1 LIKQIVALSR
11 RPEFRRRLVFLE
23 GYDMAVARSM
33 TQGADVWLST
43 PRRPLEAS
51 GTSGM
56 KAAANGA
63 LNLSTLDGWWD
74 EAWNS
79 RAGEWESG
87 RAGEYIYGTEAI
99 SLARPLS
106 HSPALNLI
114 GWTIGR
120 GEIYDDPDYQD
131 QVEAEALYDL
141 LEGDVIPTFYDR
153 GEDKLPRRWI
163 ERMKASIGNLCHYFN
178 THRMVREY
186 TERFY
191 LPAAERQGRLAADG
205 MARARSLAAWKERV
219 RDQWS
224 RVRVES
230 VTADSLDG
238 VQVNSEIKAQAEVS
252 LGALT
257 PDDVSVELYVGLVNA
272 DNEIVGARAIPMRP
286 VGDGGDGR
294 YRFEV
299 SSVACCRSGL
309 HGFTVRALPRHSDL
323 GVSYLPGL
331 IVWAQ
336 ADESLRSVIVNLPP
350 S

>member
-1 LIKQIVALSR
+1 
-11 RPEFRRRLVFLE
+11 
-23 GYDMAVARSM
+23 
-33 TQGADVWLST
+33 
-43 PRRPLEAS
+43 
-51 GTSGM
+51 M

-74 EAWNS
+74 EAWECGS
-79 RAGEWESG
+79 REWDN
-87 RAGEYIYGTEAI
+87 
-99 SLARPLS
+99 LANCPTS
-106 HSPALNLI
+106 AI

-120 GEIYDDPDYQD
+120 GEIYDDPEYQD

-163 ERMKASIGNLCHYFN
+163 ERMKASIGSLCHFFN

-186 TERFY
+186 AERFY

-205 MARARSLAAWKERV
+205 MALARSLAAWKERV

-224 RVRVES
+224 NVRIKS
-230 VTADSLDG
+230 VTAGSLEG
-238 VQVNSEIKAQAEVS
+238 IQVNSEIKAQAEVS

-257 PDDVSVELYVGLVNA
+257 PDDVSVELYLGLVNA
-272 DNEIVGARAIPMRP
+272 GGEVTGARAIPMRP
-286 VGDGGDGR
+286 VGDGGEGR

-309 HGFTVRALPRHSDL
+309 HGFTVRALPCHPDL
-323 GVSYLPGL
+323 IAPFLPGL

-336 ADESLRSVIVNLPP
+336 ADTQVG
-350 S
+350 

>member
-1 LIKQIVALSR
+1 
-11 RPEFRRRLVFLE
+11 
-23 GYDMAVARSM
+23 
-33 TQGADVWLST
+33 
-43 PRRPLEAS
+43 
-51 GTSGM
+51 M

-74 EAWNS
+74 EAWDCGLRVWDN
-79 RAGEWESG
+79 
-87 RAGEYIYGTEAI
+87 
-99 SLARPLS
+99 LANCPTS
-106 HSPALNLI
+106 AI

-120 GEIYDDPDYQD
+120 GEVYEDLEYQD

-163 ERMKASIGNLCHYFN
+163 ERMKASIGNLCYYFN

-191 LPAAERQGRLAADG
+191 MPAAERQGRMAADG
-205 MARARSLAAWKERV
+205 MALARSLSAWKERV

-224 RVRVES
+224 NVRIKS
-230 VTADSLDG
+230 VTAGSLEG
-238 VQVNSEIKAQAEVS
+238 IQVNSEIKAQAEVS

-257 PDDVSVELYVGLVNA
+257 PDDVSVELYLGLVNA
-272 DNEIVGARAIPMRP
+272 GGEVTGARAIPMRP
-286 VGDGGDGR
+286 VGDGGEGR

-309 HGFTVRALPRHSDL
+309 HGFTVRALPCHPDL
-323 GVSYLPGL
+323 IAPFLPGL

-336 ADESLRSVIVNLPP
+336 ADTQVG
-350 S
+350 